1 MEIMLDKKQIQVIFL
16 FELKMGCK
24 SVNTTCNINNV
35 FGEELLTN
43 VQCRHGSKET
53 RALKMRN
60 TVAGHWNLTTTN

>member
-1 MEIMLDKKQIQVIFL
+1 MMLDKKQSQIIFL
-16 FELKMGCK
+16 FEFKIFHRA
-24 SVNTTCNINNV
+24 VETTCNINNV